1 MFLTIFSVNSIYS
14 FSELYLSYSLNL
26 LQMNNYFSQVDL
38 ENVGDWV
45 SVSNMKQKVLEAHPS
60 PSQTSKM

>member
-1 MFLTIFSVNSIYS
+1 MFLTIFSVNSVYS
-14 FSELYLSYSLNL
+14 FPELYLSYSLNL

-45 SVSNMKQKVLEAHPS
+45 SLSNMKQKVLEAHPS

>member
-45 SVSNMKQKVLEAHPS
+45 SLSNMKQKVLEAYPS

>member
-26 LQMNNYFSQVDL
+26 QQMNNYFSQVDL

>member
-45 SVSNMKQKVLEAHPS
+45 SLSNMKQKVLEAHPS

>member
-1 MFLTIFSVNSIYS
+1 
-14 FSELYLSYSLNL
+14 
-26 LQMNNYFSQVDL
+26 MNNYSSQVDL

-45 SVSNMKQKVLEAHPS
+45 SVSNMKQRVLEAYPS